1 MWSNLFVKFEEIKST
16 LVVYLAGEL
25 DHHNAE
31 EVRVKID
38 DAIDI
43 NQTSKVIL
51 DFTEVTFMD
60 SSGIG
65 VIVGRLKK
73 ISSKDG
79 KMCIANINNRVYRV
93 FELSGLFKIIK
104 TYNSVREA
112 LNNI

>member
-16 LVVYLAGEL
+16 LVVYLVGEL

-38 DAIDI
+38 DEIDI
-43 NQTSKVIL
+43 NQVSKVIL

-73 ISSKDG
+73 ISSRDG
-79 KMCIANINNRVYRV
+79 KMCITNINNRVYRV

-104 TYNSVREA
+104 SYSSVREA